1 MYRFDPNTCYTMPTC
16 TKFRDP
22 RPWEAGGMR
31 YGSVT
36 SLSVRFLTDRKAV
49 EACLPEP
56 FEVDAEP
63 AVSVTF
69 QECRDVDWLA
79 GRGYNL
85 VGVDV
90 AAVFNGQQDRG
101 VRGGYC
107 VVMWE
112 DMCEPIIGGREH
124 SGVPKVFADIDFH
137 RSDDDGRRCQVSR
150 FSHEFL
156 CLSING
162 LQALTDE
169 ECRQMEQTRLDSTWM
184 NYKYIPRLENDGAD
198 VAYATVYPS
207 SGQCASAWRGTGE
220 IEFRGATFRQAP
232 TQHEVIS
239 FLASLPVHE
248 VQSAVLA
255 NWKEVMALDRL
266 PRRLS

>member
-1 MYRFDPNTCYTMPTC
+1 MYKLLPDRCYTMPTC
-16 TKFRDP
+16 GTFRDP
-22 RPWEAGGMR
+22 CPWEHGGMR
-31 YGSVT
+31 YGHVT
-36 SLSVRFLTDRKAV
+36 SLTVRFLTDRDVV

-63 AVSVTF
+63 MVSVTL
-69 QECRDVDWLA
+69 QQCRDVDWLA

-90 AAVFNGQQDRG
+90 ASVFNGANDRN
-101 VRGGYC
+101 VHGGYC

-124 SGVPKVFADIDFH
+124 SGVPKIYADIDFH
-137 RSDDDGRRCQVSR
+137 RGDDDGMRCQVSR

-156 CLSING
+156 SFAISDLDRIPDA
-162 LQALTDE
+162 Q
-169 ECRQMEQTRLDSTWM
+169 CRAMEQARKAYSWM

-198 VAYATVYPS
+198 VAYVTVYPS
-207 SGQCASAWRGTGE
+207 SGQIVSSYRGTAA
-220 IEFRGATFRQAP
+220 IEFCPATFCQVP

-239 FLASLPVHE
+239 FLASLPVLE
-248 VQSAVLA
+248 IEGGILTR
-255 NWKEVMALDRL
+255 WKEVMALDRL
-266 PRRLS
+266 PRRLT